1 MVLEGGG
8 LYPHLTVEGMIGLS
22 LRVARTPREDVRA
35 RVDEIARLLDI
46 PNILHRRPNELT
58 SVDRALVAVARAAS
72 RRPGVLLF
80 DEPLGMLDGAARRRV
95 RDAITTVQR
104 EGDAA
109 LFYATARTDEGLTF
123 GGQVAILHERRLEQC
138 ATAVDL
144 YRRPANLRVAQ
155 YVGDPPMNTI
165 HGTLKGEKD
174 RVVFESSA
182 VQVELP
188 QAVWSS
194 MRMPSHGAV
203 VLGIRPEHMRLAQR
217 GSAARVSGRVDT
229 VEPLGSET
237 IVRLA
242 AAGSTIAVRL
252 HPDILPRVGDASGP
266 YE

>member
-1 MVLEGGG
+1 MASVRLDSLSSTLPDGVIALHPISLEVRSGEALVLLGDRGAGKSAVLRLIAGLDDPSGGALYIDDRHVAGTPPKHRGVGMVLEGGG

-123 GGQVAILHERRLEQC
+123 GGQVAILHERRL
-138 ATAVDL
+138 
-144 YRRPANLRVAQ
+144 
-155 YVGDPPMNTI
+155 
-165 HGTLKGEKD
+165 
-174 RVVFESSA
+174 
-182 VQVELP
+182 
-188 QAVWSS
+188 
-194 MRMPSHGAV
+194 
-203 VLGIRPEHMRLAQR
+203 
-217 GSAARVSGRVDT
+217 
-229 VEPLGSET
+229 
-237 IVRLA
+237 
-242 AAGSTIAVRL
+242 
-252 HPDILPRVGDASGP
+252 
-266 YE
+266 